1 LRVPGE
7 GEPGENNG
15 PPGDLYVVL
24 DVKPHPYFERR
35 NADLY
40 CTVPVSVVQ
49 AALGAEIKVPGLN
62 GEETIKIAEGTQ
74 TGEIVRLKGKGLP
87 DPHGGGKGDLY
98 VNIHVVT
105 PTKLTREQRRLIE
118 QLGATLPV
126 ENRPAQRD
134 STLFDKVKDIFG

>member
-1 LRVPGE
+1 M
-7 GEPGENNG
+7 
-15 PPGDLYVVL
+15 
-24 DVKPHPYFERR
+24 
-35 NADLY
+35 
-40 CTVPVSVVQ
+40 
-49 AALGAEIKVPGLN
+49 PGLS
-62 GEETIKIAEGTQ
+62 GEETVKIPEGTQ

-105 PTKLTREQRRLIE
+105 PTKLTREQRRLLE

-134 STLFDKVKDIFG
+134 SSLFDKVKDIFG